1 MKVSSTRD
9 SNSTYTL
16 SEAMEKGLADDGGL
30 FIPVTLPDVDLSSL
44 STQDTYASFA
54 TKLLDYFFKD
64 DKLESHLEAIAAK
77 AFNFPL
83 PLKQLD
89 NNTYLLETFHGPTGS
104 FKDFG
109 ARFLAECLQVIRRGK
124 AKSTILVATSG
135 DTGSAVAAAFHK
147 KEFANIIVLYPKG
160 KISETQEKQI
170 TCWGDNVLAL
180 AVNGSFD
187 DCQALVKS
195 AYQECKGFN
204 LSTANSIN
212 LGRLLPQ
219 MIYYAYTAF
228 HFYHEHQQEAGFIIP
243 SGNLGNITAAYW
255 AKEIGFPIREI
266 AMATNENKVMTD
278 YKQTGEF
285 SPRKSLATHAN
296 AMDVGN
302 PSNFERLKTLFKT
315 SENFVKNLNVTSVS
329 DKDIETTIKDVAK
342 QYDEIICPHTAT
354 AFFMRK
360 QLSDNPWII
369 VATAEP
375 GKFEDIVEPCIEH
388 KVSKSKQLLNLLEKE
403 SHFVEISADLE
414 SLIGS
419 MEIFSSE

>member
-9 SNSTYTL
+9 SSSTYTL

-30 FIPVTLPDVDLSSL
+30 FIPVALPDVDLSIF
-44 STQDTYASFA
+44 STDDNYASFA
-54 TKLLDYFFKD
+54 AKLLHYFFKE
-64 DKLESHLEAIAAK
+64 DKLESHIEAIATK
-77 AFNFPL
+77 AFDFSL

-89 NNTYLLETFHGPTGS
+89 DNTYLLETFHGPTGS

-109 ARFLAECLQVIRRGK
+109 ARFLAECLQVIRKGK
-124 AKSTILVATSG
+124 PKSTILVATSG

-147 KEFANIIVLYPKG
+147 KDFANIIVLYPKG

-187 DCQALVKS
+187 DCQALVKA
-195 AYQECKGFN
+195 AYKECKGLN

-228 HFYHEHQQEAGFIIP
+228 HFHKQHHQQAGFIIP

-278 YKQTGEF
+278 YKQTGKF

-302 PSNFERLKTLFKT
+302 PSNFERLKALFKT
-315 SENFVKNLNVTSVS
+315 SDSFVTNLNVTSVS
-329 DKDIETTIKDVAK
+329 DKNIEATIKDIYK
-342 QYDEIICPHTAT
+342 QYDEVICPHTAT

-375 GKFEDIVEPCIEH
+375 GKFEDIVEPCIEQ
-388 KVSKSKQLLNLLEKE
+388 KVSKSKQLLSLLDKE
-403 SHFVEISADLE
+403 SHVVEISADLE

-419 MEIFSSE
+419 MEVFSSE